1 MDNNFNQ
8 DTQYNQD
15 AQYDQYGQY
24 GQASTFGGN
33 AGGNTNGMYVK
44 PTKNKVVKIIVII
57 AIILALLC
65 CCCCGGIFGLAY
77 IGEKDSSDVD
87 SEINDILNDLPTDV
101 IKDSSEYSNPT
112 SNIDSIEAFTNYFK
126 DKEGYDLYST
136 DEGITYNSVHLE
148 EHPSVGI
155 DFYVG
160 NYIDYDEFINK
171 VMFYANIDD
180 ESEILNAEV
189 GQLSNGSYLYEFI
202 DNADYQRCIV
212 SDTDGHYYIISR
224 KGNTLVIGADYA
236 ENNEEKRQKLREV
249 MNDIGY

>member
-15 AQYDQYGQY
+15 VQYDQYGQY

-44 PTKNKVVKIIVII
+44 PTKNKVIKIIIII

-112 SNIDSIEAFTNYFK
+112 SNIDSIESFTNYFK

-136 DEGITYNSVHLE
+136 DEGITYNNVHLDAYT
-148 EHPSVGI
+148 SISI
-155 DFYVG
+155 DFEESD
-160 NYIDYDEFINK
+160 YIDSDEFMGK
-171 VMFYANIDD
+171 VLVYANVYNED
-180 ESEILNAEV
+180 EIINAEV
-189 GQLSNGSYLYEFI
+189 GPLSSGAYLYEFI
-202 DNADYQRCIV
+202 NDTDYQRCII
-212 SDTDGHYYIISR
+212 SDEDGCYFIFSR
-224 KGNTLVIGADYA
+224 KGNTIVICRDFS
-236 ENNEEKRQKLREV
+236 ENNEETRQKLREV